1 MFAMCQCGSPLIPF
15 HQAFKDNLAAIHDYK
30 EDQKFNEATKNAAAK
45 SYKVHRFPVVPCECS
60 NMLEFH
66 V

>member
-45 SYKVHRFPVVPCECS
+45 S
-60 NMLEFH
+60 
-66 V
+66 